1 MAIRWFS
8 LFTTMKFLC
17 ALSNRA
23 KDGNLLE
30 VAPVTVAMQARGLVF
45 IRILQVLNGAEVGS
59 SRPPRT
65 PEQMNQGASWSQSN
79 DDTIDQ
85 SAYLAK
91 YGILVVYVDGRG
103 GVDFIGLCAG
113 MHSTGRPI
121 GQHFPSAHHY

>member
-1 MAIRWFS
+1 
-8 LFTTMKFLC
+8 MKFLC

-65 PEQMNQGASWSQSN
+65 PEQMNQGAS
-79 DDTIDQ
+79 
-85 SAYLAK
+85 
-91 YGILVVYVDGRG
+91 
-103 GVDFIGLCAG
+103 
-113 MHSTGRPI
+113 
-121 GQHFPSAHHY
+121 